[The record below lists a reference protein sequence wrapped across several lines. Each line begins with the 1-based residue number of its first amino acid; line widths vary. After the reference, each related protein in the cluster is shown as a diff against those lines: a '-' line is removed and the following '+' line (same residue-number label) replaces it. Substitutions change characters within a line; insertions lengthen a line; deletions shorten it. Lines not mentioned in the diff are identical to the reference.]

1 MQRAGPVAVD
11 EVAVAGDAVAAPP
24 DAVVAGLAE
33 LVSLAEADGD
43 VAVVAPWDWLWG
55 RLWPQPLSSSATAAA
70 AVTEV
75 ITSLFFIC

>member
-1 MQRAGPVAVD
+1 VD
-11 EVAVAGDAVAAPP
+11 VVAVAGDAVAAPP

-33 LVSLAEADGD
+33 AVSLAEADGD

-55 RLWPQPLSSSATAAA
+55 WLWPQPLSSSATAAA